1 MICHAQNPETC
12 ELLWSAGD
20 ADAFIRPGQS
30 VVTRPVTRTRNWVV
44 MLMIIGNCKAD
55 RARGQC
61 LVTSARENARR

>member
-30 VVTRPVTRTRNWVV
+30 AVTRPVTRNTQLGGDVDDN
-44 MLMIIGNCKAD
+44 
-55 RARGQC
+55 
-61 LVTSARENARR
+61 RELQG